1 MWARVLTFAR
11 KLFSLLTPAERR
23 RWLALGPMLV
33 LTGLVEMAGT
43 GLVFLLVKVA
53 GEPASAARMPLW
65 GRVVGALGISGDR
78 ALVLSTGVA
87 VALFFVARSLVLLGV
102 ARAQSRVV
110 ADTIAGVSTRIFA
123 SYLAAPYPVHLR
135 HTSSELAVDT
145 TVAVERAVDSGL
157 GASAQLFAETV
168 VSLGLLAILMVTA
181 PVVTLATA
189 AALVLF
195 VATTLRL
202 MKRTSARWGRERE
215 TLGRQ
220 NLKDAQEALGGIRE
234 IKILGREEAF
244 RATFVEAQVALA
256 RARGHHGWLNN
267 LPRIAIES
275 IFVACVV
282 LVIALAT
289 LGGKPAHELVPLLGL
304 FAYAGFRLIPA
315 ANRFLLHVDAVRGAA
330 SAIDRLRAHQEEFR
344 AETAAA
350 PGDAAAPVH
359 FHSLLQLEGVSFRYG
374 DGQPLVLKDVSVTIQ
389 RGQSIGVVG
398 PTGAGKSTLIDVLF
412 GLLQPTSGR
421 VTVDGVDIRGA
432 RGAWQRRI
440 GYVPQAPFLFADT
453 IRRNV
458 ALGIAPEAVD
468 ERRLREAL
476 QLAQLAEFVDTL
488 PAGADTR
495 VGERGIRL
503 SGGQR
508 QRVAIAR
515 ALYNDPDLLVLD
527 EATAALDNKTERE
540 VTSAIEQ
547 LRGRK
552 TLIVIAHRLSTV
564 ERCDALIFLSAG
576 KVEAVA
582 PFAQLMRESAA
593 FRAMA
598 SADHAELS

>member
-1 MWARVLTFAR
+1 MLTVAR
-11 KLFSLLTPAERR
+11 KLFSLVTPAERR
-23 RWLALGPMLV
+23 RWLALGPLLV
-33 LTGLVEMAGT
+33 LTGVVEMAGT

-53 GEPASAARMPLW
+53 GEPAAAAHMPLW
-65 GRVVGALGISGDR
+65 GRVLAALGIASDR
-78 ALVLSTGVA
+78 GMVLATGAA
-87 VALFFVARSLVLLGV
+87 VALFFVLRSLVLLAV

-123 SYLAAPYPVHLR
+123 GYLAAPYPVHLR

-181 PVVTLATA
+181 PLVTLATA
-189 AALVLF
+189 AALALF

-202 MKRTSARWGRERE
+202 MKRNSTRWGRARE

-244 RATFVEAQVALA
+244 RTTFVQAQEALA
-256 RARGHHGWLNN
+256 RARGHHGWLIN

-289 LGGKPAHELVPLLGL
+289 LGGKPARELVPLLGL

-315 ANRFLLHVDAVRGAA
+315 ANRFLLHVDAVRGAG
-330 SAIDRLRAHQEEFR
+330 SAIDRLRAHVEEFR
-344 AETAAA
+344 AETVAA
-350 PGDAAAPVH
+350 PAGEGAAMH
-359 FHSLLQLEGVSFRYG
+359 FQSLLQLEGVSFRYG
-374 DGQPLVLKDVSVTIQ
+374 DDQPLVLRDVSVSIR
-389 RGQSIGVVG
+389 RGESIGVVG
-398 PTGAGKSTLIDVLF
+398 PTGSGKSTLIDVLF

-421 VTVDGVDIRGA
+421 VTVDGADIRGA

-453 IRRNV
+453 IRRNI
-458 ALGIAPEAVD
+458 ALGIAPDQVD
-468 ERRLREAL
+468 EQRLREAV
-476 QLAQLAEFVDTL
+476 QLAQLAEFVDSL
-488 PAGADTR
+488 PQGVDTR

-527 EATAALDNKTERE
+527 EATAALDNKTERD
-540 VTSAIEQ
+540 VTSSIEQ

-576 KVEAVA
+576 RVEAMA
-582 PFAQLMRESAA
+582 PFAQLMRENAA

-598 SADHAELS
+598 NAGPAELS

>member
-1 MWARVLTFAR
+1 MLTVAR
-11 KLFSLLTPAERR
+11 KLFSLVTPAERR
-23 RWLALGPMLV
+23 RWLALGPLLV
-33 LTGLVEMAGT
+33 LTGVVEMAGT

-53 GEPASAARMPLW
+53 GEPAAAAHMPLW
-65 GRVVGALGISGDR
+65 GRVLAALGIASDR
-78 ALVLSTGVA
+78 GMVLATGAA
-87 VALFFVARSLVLLGV
+87 VALFFVLRSLVLLAV

-123 SYLAAPYPVHLR
+123 GYLAAPYPVHLR

-181 PVVTLATA
+181 PLVTLATA
-189 AALVLF
+189 AALALF

-202 MKRTSARWGRERE
+202 MKRNSTRWGRARE

-244 RATFVEAQVALA
+244 RTTFVQAQEALA
-256 RARGHHGWLNN
+256 RARGHHGWLIN

-289 LGGKPAHELVPLLGL
+289 LGGKPARELVPLLGL

-330 SAIDRLRAHQEEFR
+330 SAIDRLRAHVEEFR
-344 AETAAA
+344 AETVAA
-350 PGDAAAPVH
+350 PAGEGAAMH
-359 FHSLLQLEGVSFRYG
+359 FQSLLQLEGVSFRYG
-374 DGQPLVLKDVSVTIQ
+374 DDQPLVLRDVSVSIR
-389 RGQSIGVVG
+389 RGESIGVVG
-398 PTGAGKSTLIDVLF
+398 PTGSGKSTLIDVLF

-421 VTVDGVDIRGA
+421 VTVDGADIRGA

-453 IRRNV
+453 IRRNI
-458 ALGIAPEAVD
+458 ALGIAPDQVD
-468 ERRLREAL
+468 EQRLREAV
-476 QLAQLAEFVDTL
+476 QLAQLAEFVDSL
-488 PAGADTR
+488 PQGVDTR

-527 EATAALDNKTERE
+527 EATAALDNKTERD
-540 VTSAIEQ
+540 VTSSIEQ

-576 KVEAVA
+576 KVEAMA

-598 SADHAELS
+598 NAGPAELS

>member
-1 MWARVLTFAR
+1 
-11 KLFSLLTPAERR
+11 
-23 RWLALGPMLV
+23 MLV

-43 GLVFLLVKVA
+43 ALVFLLVKVA
-53 GEPASAARMPLW
+53 GDPATAVRMPLW
-65 GRVVGALGISGDR
+65 GRVVRTLHLSGDR
-78 ALVLSTGVA
+78 ALVLSTGAA
-87 VALFFVARSLVLLGV
+87 VALFFLLRSLVLLAV

-110 ADTIAGVSTRIFA
+110 ADTIAGVSARIFA

-145 TVAVERAVDSGL
+145 TVAVERAVDAGL

-234 IKILGREEAF
+234 IKILGREESF
-244 RATFVEAQVALA
+244 RTRFVEAQDALA
-256 RARGHHGWLNN
+256 RARGHHGWLNT

-289 LGGKPAHELVPLLGL
+289 LGGKPARELVPLLGL

-330 SAIDRLRAHQEEFR
+330 SAIDRLRSHGEEFR
-344 AETAAA
+344 AETARET
-350 PGDAAAPVH
+350 GDATAPVH

-374 DGQPLVLKDVSVTIQ
+374 EDQPLVLKDVSVTIR

-421 VTVDGVDIRGA
+421 VMVDGADIRGA

-453 IRRNV
+453 IRSNV
-458 ALGIAPEAVD
+458 ALGIAPQAVD
-468 ERRLREAL
+468 EERLREAL
-476 QLAQLAEFVDTL
+476 QLAQLAEFVDSL
-488 PAGADTR
+488 PAGVDTR

-540 VTSAIEQ
+540 VTSSIEQ

-598 SADHAELS
+598 SAGPAELS

>member
-1 MWARVLTFAR
+1 MLTVAR
-11 KLFSLLTPAERR
+11 KLFSLVTPAERR

-33 LTGLVEMAGT
+33 LTGVVEMAGT

-53 GEPASAARMPLW
+53 GEPAAAAHMPLW
-65 GRVVGALGISGDR
+65 GRMLAALGIATDR
-78 ALVLSTGVA
+78 GMVLATGAA
-87 VALFFVARSLVLLGV
+87 VALFFVARSLVLLAV

-110 ADTIAGVSTRIFA
+110 ADTIAGVSTRVFA
-123 SYLAAPYPVHLR
+123 GYLAAPYPVHLR

-189 AALVLF
+189 AALALF

-202 MKRTSARWGRERE
+202 MKRNSTKWGRARE
-215 TLGRQ
+215 QLGRQ

-244 RATFVEAQVALA
+244 RTTFVEAQEALA
-256 RARGHHGWLNN
+256 RARGHHGWLIN

-289 LGGKPAHELVPLLGL
+289 LGGKPPRELVPLLGL

-330 SAIDRLRAHQEEFR
+330 SAIDRLRAHVEEFR
-344 AETAAA
+344 AETDPATGGDVGA
-350 PGDAAAPVH
+350 PLH
-359 FHSLLQLEGVSFRYG
+359 FQSVLQLEGVSFRYG
-374 DGQPLVLKDVSVTIQ
+374 DDQPLVLREVSVTIR

-453 IRRNV
+453 IRRNI
-458 ALGIAPEAVD
+458 ALGIAPDQVD
-468 ERRLREAL
+468 EQRLREAL
-476 QLAQLAEFVDTL
+476 QLAQLADFVDSL
-488 PAGADTR
+488 PAGVDTR

-527 EATAALDNKTERE
+527 EATAALDNKTERD
-540 VTSAIEQ
+540 VTSSIEQ

-576 KVEAVA
+576 KVEAMA

-598 SADHAELS
+598 MASAGHAELS

>member
-1 MWARVLTFAR
+1 MVAR
-11 KLFSLLTPAERR
+11 KLFSLVTPAERR
-23 RWLALGPMLV
+23 RWLALGPLLV
-33 LTGLVEMAGT
+33 LTGVVEMAGT

-53 GEPASAARMPLW
+53 GEPAAAAHMPLW
-65 GRVVGALGISGDR
+65 GRVLAALGIASDR
-78 ALVLSTGVA
+78 GMVLATGAA
-87 VALFFVARSLVLLGV
+87 VALFFVLRSLVLLAV

-123 SYLAAPYPVHLR
+123 GYLAAPYPVHLR

-181 PVVTLATA
+181 PLVTLATA
-189 AALVLF
+189 AALALF

-202 MKRTSARWGRERE
+202 MKRNSTRWGRARE

-244 RATFVEAQVALA
+244 RTTFVQAQEALA
-256 RARGHHGWLNN
+256 RARGHHGWLIN

-289 LGGKPAHELVPLLGL
+289 LGGKPARELVPLLGL

-330 SAIDRLRAHQEEFR
+330 SAIDRLRAHVEEFR
-344 AETAAA
+344 AETVAA
-350 PGDAAAPVH
+350 PAGEGAAMH
-359 FHSLLQLEGVSFRYG
+359 FQSLLQLEGVSFRYG
-374 DGQPLVLKDVSVTIQ
+374 DDQPLVLRDVSVSIR
-389 RGQSIGVVG
+389 RGESIGVVG
-398 PTGAGKSTLIDVLF
+398 PTGSGKSTLIDVLF

-421 VTVDGVDIRGA
+421 VTVDGADIRGA

-453 IRRNV
+453 IRRNI
-458 ALGIAPEAVD
+458 ALGIAPDQVD
-468 ERRLREAL
+468 EQRLREAV
-476 QLAQLAEFVDTL
+476 QLAQLAEFVDSL
-488 PAGADTR
+488 PQGVDTR

-527 EATAALDNKTERE
+527 EATAALDNKTERD
-540 VTSAIEQ
+540 VTSSIEQ

-576 KVEAVA
+576 KVEAMA

-598 SADHAELS
+598 NAGPAELS

>member
-1 MWARVLTFAR
+1 VLTVAR
-11 KLFSLLTPAERR
+11 KLFSLVTPAERR
-23 RWLALGPMLV
+23 RWLALGPLLV
-33 LTGLVEMAGT
+33 LTGVVEMAGT

-53 GEPASAARMPLW
+53 GEPAAAAHMPLW
-65 GRVVGALGISGDR
+65 GRVLAALGIASDR
-78 ALVLSTGVA
+78 GMVLATGAA
-87 VALFFVARSLVLLGV
+87 VALFFVLRSLVLLAV

-123 SYLAAPYPVHLR
+123 GYLAAPYPVHLR

-181 PVVTLATA
+181 PLVTLATA
-189 AALVLF
+189 AALALF

-202 MKRTSARWGRERE
+202 MKRNSTRWGRARE

-244 RATFVEAQVALA
+244 RTTFVQAQEALA
-256 RARGHHGWLNN
+256 RARGHHGWLIN

-289 LGGKPAHELVPLLGL
+289 LGGKPARELVPLLGL

-330 SAIDRLRAHQEEFR
+330 SAIDRLRAHVEEFR
-344 AETAAA
+344 AETVAA
-350 PGDAAAPVH
+350 PAGEGAAMH
-359 FHSLLQLEGVSFRYG
+359 FQSLLQLEGVSFRYG
-374 DGQPLVLKDVSVTIQ
+374 DDQPLVLRDVSVSIR
-389 RGQSIGVVG
+389 RGESIGVVG
-398 PTGAGKSTLIDVLF
+398 PTGSGKSTLIDVLF

-421 VTVDGVDIRGA
+421 VTVDGADIRGA

-453 IRRNV
+453 IRRNI
-458 ALGIAPEAVD
+458 ALGIAPDQVD
-468 ERRLREAL
+468 EQRLREAV
-476 QLAQLAEFVDTL
+476 QLAQLAEFVDSL
-488 PAGADTR
+488 PQGVDTR

-527 EATAALDNKTERE
+527 EATAALDNKTERD
-540 VTSAIEQ
+540 VTSSIEQ

-576 KVEAVA
+576 KVEAMA

-598 SADHAELS
+598 NAGPAELS

>member
-1 MWARVLTFAR
+1 MWARVLTFGR
-11 KLFSLLTPAERR
+11 KVFSLLTPAERR

-53 GEPASAARMPLW
+53 GEPAAAARMPLW
-65 GRVVGALGISGDR
+65 GRVVGTLGITSDR
-78 ALVLSTGVA
+78 ALVLSTGAA
-87 VALFFVARSLVLLGV
+87 VALFFVVRSAVLLAV
-102 ARAQSRVV
+102 ARAQSRAV
-110 ADTIAGVSTRIFA
+110 AATIAGVATRIFA

-157 GASAQLFAETV
+157 GAAAQLFAETV

-181 PVVTLATA
+181 PLVTLATA

-202 MKRTSARWGRERE
+202 MKRTSAKWGRARE

-244 RATFVEAQVALA
+244 RTTFVEAQGALA
-256 RARGHHGWLNN
+256 SARGHHGWLNSV
-267 LPRIAIES
+267 PRIAIES

-330 SAIDRLRAHQEEFR
+330 PAIDRLRAHAEEFR
-344 AETAAA
+344 AEPAL
-350 PGDAAAPVH
+350 GEAAAPVH
-359 FHSLLQLEGVSFRYG
+359 FHSLLKLEGVSFRYG
-374 DGQPLVLKDVSVTIQ
+374 DDQPLVLKDVSVAIK

-468 ERRLREAL
+468 EQRLREAL

-488 PAGADTR
+488 PAGVETR

-540 VTSAIEQ
+540 VTSSIEQ

-564 ERCDALIFLSAG
+564 ERCDALIFLSGG

-598 SADHAELS
+598 SAGQAELS

>member
-1 MWARVLTFAR
+1 MVAR
-11 KLFSLLTPAERR
+11 KLFSLVTPAERR
-23 RWLALGPMLV
+23 RWLALGPLLV
-33 LTGLVEMAGT
+33 LTGVVEMAGT

-53 GEPASAARMPLW
+53 GEPAAAAHMPLW
-65 GRVVGALGISGDR
+65 GRVLAALGIASDR
-78 ALVLSTGVA
+78 GMVLATGAA
-87 VALFFVARSLVLLGV
+87 VALFFVLRSLVLLAV

-123 SYLAAPYPVHLR
+123 GYLAAPYPVHLR

-181 PVVTLATA
+181 PLVTLATA
-189 AALVLF
+189 AALALF
-195 VATTLRL
+195 VTTTLRL
-202 MKRTSARWGRERE
+202 MKRNSTRWGRARE

-244 RATFVEAQVALA
+244 RTTFVQAQEALA
-256 RARGHHGWLNN
+256 RARGHHGWLIN

-289 LGGKPAHELVPLLGL
+289 LGGKPARELVPLLGL

-315 ANRFLLHVDAVRGAA
+315 ANRFLLHVDAVRGAG
-330 SAIDRLRAHQEEFR
+330 SAIDRLRAHVEEFR
-344 AETAAA
+344 AETVAA
-350 PGDAAAPVH
+350 PAGEGAAMH
-359 FHSLLQLEGVSFRYG
+359 FQSLLQLEGVSFRYG
-374 DGQPLVLKDVSVTIQ
+374 DDQPLVLRDISVTIR
-389 RGQSIGVVG
+389 RGESIGVVG
-398 PTGAGKSTLIDVLF
+398 PTGSGKSTLIDVLF

-421 VTVDGVDIRGA
+421 VTVDGADIRGA

-453 IRRNV
+453 IRRNI
-458 ALGIAPEAVD
+458 ALGIAPDQVD
-468 ERRLREAL
+468 EQRLREAV
-476 QLAQLAEFVDTL
+476 QLAQLAEFVDSL
-488 PAGADTR
+488 PQGVDTR

-527 EATAALDNKTERE
+527 EATAALDNKTERD
-540 VTSAIEQ
+540 VTSSIEQ

-576 KVEAVA
+576 RVEAMA

-598 SADHAELS
+598 NAGPAELS

>member
-1 MWARVLTFAR
+1 VFTAAR
-11 KLFSLLTPAERR
+11 KLFSLVTPAERR

-33 LTGLVEMAGT
+33 LTGVVEMAGT
-43 GLVFLLVKVA
+43 ALVFVLVKVA
-53 GEPASAARMPLW
+53 GEPAAAARMPLW
-65 GRVVGALGISGDR
+65 GPLLRALGIASERGTI
-78 ALVLSTGVA
+78 LSTGAA
-87 VALFFVARSLVLLGV
+87 VALFFLLRSVVLLAVG
-102 ARAQSRVV
+102 RAQSRAV
-110 ADTIAGVSTRIFA
+110 ADTIAGLSTRVFA
-123 SYLAAPYPVHLR
+123 AYLAAPYPVHLR

-189 AALVLF
+189 AALALF
-195 VATTLRL
+195 VTTTLRL
-202 MKRTSARWGRERE
+202 MKRSSATWGRARER
-215 TLGRQ
+215 LGRQ

-244 RATFVEAQVALA
+244 RGTFVQAQQALA
-256 RARGHHGWLNN
+256 QARGHHGWLNN

-289 LGGKPAHELVPLLGL
+289 LGGKPARELVPLLGL

-315 ANRFLLHVDAVRGAA
+315 ANRFLLHVDAIRGAA
-330 SAIDRLRAHQEEFR
+330 PAIDRLRAHLEEFR
-344 AETAAA
+344 AETAL
-350 PGDAAAPVH
+350 PGDRDEAMH

-374 DGQPLVLKDVSVTIQ
+374 DDQPLVLREVTVTIR

-421 VTVDGVDIRGA
+421 VTVDGADIRGA
-432 RGAWQRRI
+432 RAAWQRRI

-453 IRRNV
+453 IRRNI
-458 ALGIAPEAVD
+458 ALGIAPDQVD
-468 ERRLREAL
+468 EQRLREAL
-476 QLAQLAEFVDTL
+476 QLAQLAEFVDGL
-488 PAGADTR
+488 PDGVETR

-527 EATAALDNKTERE
+527 EATAALDNKTERD

-576 KVEAVA
+576 RVEAVA
-582 PFAQLMRESAA
+582 PFAQLMQESAA

-598 SADHAELS
+598 SAGRAELS

>member
-1 MWARVLTFAR
+1 
-11 KLFSLLTPAERR
+11 
-23 RWLALGPMLV
+23 MLV
-33 LTGLVEMAGT
+33 LTGVVEMAGT

-53 GEPASAARMPLW
+53 GEPATATRIPLW
-65 GRVVGALGISGDR
+65 GRMLAALGIATDR
-78 ALVLSTGVA
+78 GTILGTGAV
-87 VALFFVARSLVLLGV
+87 VALFFVLRSLVLLAV

-123 SYLAAPYPVHLR
+123 RYLAAPYPVHLR

-181 PVVTLATA
+181 PLVTMVTA
-189 AALVLF
+189 ASLALF

-202 MKRTSARWGRERE
+202 MKRNSAKWGRARE

-244 RATFVEAQVALA
+244 RTTFVEAQEALA
-256 RARGHHGWLNN
+256 RARGHHGWLIN

-289 LGGKPAHELVPLLGL
+289 LGGKPARELVPLLGL

-330 SAIDRLRAHQEEFR
+330 SAIDRLRAHVEEFR
-344 AETAAA
+344 PETAPATA
-350 PGDAAAPVH
+350 GDAAAPMH
-359 FHSLLQLEGVSFRYG
+359 FQALLQLEGVSFRYG
-374 DGQPLVLKDVSVTIQ
+374 DDQPLVLRDVSVTIQ

-453 IRRNV
+453 IRRNI
-458 ALGIAPEAVD
+458 ALGIAPDQVD

-476 QLAQLAEFVDTL
+476 QLAQLADFVDTL
-488 PAGADTR
+488 PGGVDTR

-527 EATAALDNKTERE
+527 EATAALDNKTERD

-576 KVEAVA
+576 KVEAMA

-598 SADHAELS
+598 MASAGQVALS

>member
-1 MWARVLTFAR
+1 VLTVAR
-11 KLFSLLTPAERR
+11 KLFSLVTPAERR
-23 RWLALGPMLV
+23 RWLALGPLLV
-33 LTGLVEMAGT
+33 LTGVVEMAGT

-53 GEPASAARMPLW
+53 GEPAAAAHMPLW
-65 GRVVGALGISGDR
+65 GRVLAALGIASDR
-78 ALVLSTGVA
+78 GMVLATGAA
-87 VALFFVARSLVLLGV
+87 VALFFVLRSLVLLAV

-123 SYLAAPYPVHLR
+123 GYLAAPYPVHLR

-181 PVVTLATA
+181 PLVTLATA
-189 AALVLF
+189 AALALF

-202 MKRTSARWGRERE
+202 MKRNSTRWGRARE

-244 RATFVEAQVALA
+244 RTTFVQAQEALA
-256 RARGHHGWLNN
+256 RARGHHGWLIN

-289 LGGKPAHELVPLLGL
+289 LGGKPARELVPLLGL

-330 SAIDRLRAHQEEFR
+330 SAIDRLRAHVEEFR

-350 PGDAAAPVH
+350 PAGEGAAMH
-359 FHSLLQLEGVSFRYG
+359 FQSLLQLEGVSFRYG
-374 DGQPLVLKDVSVTIQ
+374 DDQPLVLRDVSVSIR
-389 RGQSIGVVG
+389 RGESIGVVG
-398 PTGAGKSTLIDVLF
+398 PTGSGKSTLIDVLF

-421 VTVDGVDIRGA
+421 VTVDGADIRGA

-453 IRRNV
+453 IRRNI
-458 ALGIAPEAVD
+458 ALGIAPDQVD
-468 ERRLREAL
+468 EQRLREAV
-476 QLAQLAEFVDTL
+476 QLAQLAEFVDSL
-488 PAGADTR
+488 PQGVDTR

-527 EATAALDNKTERE
+527 EATAALDNKTERD
-540 VTSAIEQ
+540 VTSSIEQ

-576 KVEAVA
+576 KVEAMA

-598 SADHAELS
+598 NAGPAELS